1 MTCYTFVSLW
11 KFQYFRRPAYNPVEH
26 LWWRFY
32 CKNSKQ
38 LSISTKK
45 LYHNARLGSK
55 YDTAFTW
62 RLFKRFISL
71 KYFTSKDYWNLLF
84 LVKYLTSFNSS
95 KMLLTL
101 FRMGFFGGCSRM
113 GGGGAK
119 RIPSLKSVTHILQW
133 WNLAQVY
140 LVQRRSKEYMNHV
153 THPLSSAHIIIFSPE
168 ISKFGYI
175 KKYRYRLYLDG

>member
-1 MTCYTFVSLW
+1 MNIY
-11 KFQYFRRPAYNPVEH
+11 EH
-26 LWWRFY
+26 LWWSFY
-32 CKNSKQ
+32 CENSKQ
-38 LSISTKK
+38 LSIFTK
-45 LYHNARLGSK
+45 NSIIDARLGSK

-113 GGGGAK
+113 GGGGGK
-119 RIPSLKSVTHILQW
+119 MDPLPKICHTYPTMVKLGTGIPCPKKIQRIYESRDT
-133 WNLAQVY
+133 
-140 LVQRRSKEYMNHV
+140 
-153 THPLSSAHIIIFSPE
+153 PLEFCSHHHFLTGNQQIWLYQE
-168 ISKFGYI
+168 IQI
-175 KKYRYRLYLDG
+175 